1 MGCTHTVQC
10 LISEDIMQDS
20 EELLKNGEFSS
31 FAELA
36 NHAIRCFAEAI
47 QFGFTTGP
55 YVRMKGTQPKN
66 VRVEKYPMDV
76 LKERCGLKSYEFC
89 ACYDGLMCSVTSD
102 GFLKFPRM
110 DRRIVNDL

>member
-20 EELLKNGEFSS
+20 EELLKTGEFSS

-76 LKERCGLKSYEFC
+76 LKERCGLKSYEI
-89 ACYDGLMCSVTSD
+89 ADYALDWYINSYRNG
-102 GFLKFPRM
+102 RM
-110 DRRIVNDL
+110 EPIPQKRMG